1 MKRNSIF
8 RSFVSV
14 LLVMVLF
21 TLFITGCGTSN
32 TPEPTASPNHP
43 DAESS
48 ATAEQPSESPA
59 PETSTPAY
67 EPIDIN
73 IGGMTGPTSMGMVKI
88 MEDAEAGT
96 AKNNYNFT
104 IVGSADEIT
113 PKLIKGELDIAAVPA
128 NLASVLYNNTEK
140 KVKLLAVN
148 TLGVLYI
155 VEKGNEIEN
164 FNDLKGKTIYA
175 TGKGSTPEY
184 TLRYLLSEHGI
195 DPDKDVDIQ
204 WKSEPNEVV
213 ALFKNSQSGIAML
226 PQPYVTIAQTQVEG
240 LRIAANLTEVW
251 DELDNG
257 SALITGVV
265 VVRSDFANE
274 HPQQIAAFLDEYRES
289 VEFVN
294 SNIPEAAQLIEK
306 FNIFKAAVAQKALP
320 YCNITFMEGE
330 EMKDKVEGYLNVLF
344 EQNPK
349 SVGGKLPDDEFYY
362 IK

>member
-1 MKRNSIF
+1 MKSSRIKMLMSI
-8 RSFVSV
+8 
-14 LLVMVLF
+14 LLVTILLI
-21 TLFITGCGTSN
+21 TAITGCGNSNNPDQSSPDATSEATQKEN
-32 TPEPTASPNHP
+32 TASPSP
-43 DAESS
+43 EAS
-48 ATAEQPSESPA
+48 APS
-59 PETSTPAY
+59 Y
-67 EPIDIN
+67 EPADIN
-73 IGGMTGPTSMGMVKI
+73 IGGMTGPTSMGMIKI
-88 MEDAEAGT
+88 MESAEAGT

-128 NLASVLYNNTEK
+128 NLASVLYNNTDK

-148 TLGVLYI
+148 TLGVVYI
-155 VEKGNEIEN
+155 VEKGDEVKS
-164 FNDLKGKTIYA
+164 FADLKGKTIYA
-175 TGKGSTPEY
+175 TGRGSTPEY

-213 ALFKNSQSGIAML
+213 ALLKQSESGIAMM
-226 PQPYVTIAQTQVEG
+226 PQPFVTIAQTQVEG
-240 LRIAANLTEVW
+240 LHIAIDLTKVW

-265 VVRSDFANE
+265 VVRSDFAEE
-274 HPQQIAAFLDEYRES
+274 HPQQIAAFLDEYKES
-289 VEFVN
+289 AEYVN

-306 FNIFKAAVAQKALP
+306 FNIFKAAVAEKAIP

-330 EMKDKVEGYLNVLF
+330 EMKNAIKGYLNVLF
-344 EQNPK
+344 KQNPK
-349 SVGGKLPDDEFYY
+349 SIGGKIPEDDFYY

>member
-1 MKRNSIF
+1 
-8 RSFVSV
+8 
-14 LLVMVLF
+14 
-21 TLFITGCGTSN
+21 
-32 TPEPTASPNHP
+32 
-43 DAESS
+43 
-48 ATAEQPSESPA
+48 
-59 PETSTPAY
+59 
-67 EPIDIN
+67 
-73 IGGMTGPTSMGMVKI
+73 
-88 MEDAEAGT
+88 
-96 AKNNYNFT
+96 
-104 IVGSADEIT
+104 
-113 PKLIKGELDIAAVPA
+113 
-128 NLASVLYNNTEK
+128 
-140 KVKLLAVN
+140 
-148 TLGVLYI
+148 
-155 VEKGNEIEN
+155 
-164 FNDLKGKTIYA
+164 
-175 TGKGSTPEY
+175 
-184 TLRYLLSEHGI
+184 
-195 DPDKDVDIQ
+195 
-204 WKSEPNEVV
+204 VV

>member
-1 MKRNSIF
+1 MKRNNIF
-8 RSFVSV
+8 RTFVSV
-14 LLVMVLF
+14 LLVTVLF

-32 TPEPTASPNHP
+32 TPVASGSQNPP
-43 DAESS
+43 DATSS
-48 ATAEQPSESPA
+48 ATAEKPSES
-59 PETSTPAY
+59 STPEASAPVY

-73 IGGMTGPTSMGMVKI
+73 IGGMTGPTSMGMIKI
-88 MEDAEAGT
+88 MEDAEAGN

-155 VEKGNEIEN
+155 VEKGNEIGE
-164 FNDLKGKTIYA
+164 FSDLKGKTIYA

-184 TLRYLLSEHGI
+184 TLRYLLSQNGI
-195 DPDKDVDIQ
+195 DPDKDIDIQ

-213 ALFKNSQSGIAML
+213 ALFKNSESGIAML

-251 DELDNG
+251 EGLNNG

-265 VVRSDFANE
+265 VVRSDFAE
-274 HPQQIAAFLDEYRES
+274 QHPQQIAAFLEEYRKS

-294 SNIPEAAQLIEK
+294 ANIPEAAQLIEK

-330 EMKDKVEGYLNVLF
+330 EMKDKVKGYLNVLF

-349 SVGGKLPDDEFYY
+349 SIGGKLPDDEFYY